1 MSLKKVKRDE
11 CIVFADLPP
20 NPLSVS
26 EIRKYKK
33 LGFTAFVLTEDDV
46 KFTVGGKITEEY
58 KTAIKNVSDSGLDVI
73 IRNMYNDEDYFD
85 NPEPKKSS
93 NYGSEYEI
101 EKRSVTDEFSAF
113 PRVVGFYAADE
124 PYMRTLKEM
133 PWRWA
138 HKDKEKFASFDKL
151 VKIAEWKNKYYP
163 EAFFHVNHVPS
174 ESYDHYFPSGNEI
187 YDYADFLT
195 AYADK
200 VLRKLDG
207 GGRSLCL
214 DSYPFVGEGYME
226 SSYLK
231 DLFTGATV
239 TKKYN
244 DSVSKENF
252 ATFGICIQAFHA
264 HSMKA
269 ENEPRHRDI
278 YSAAEITLQ
287 LYAGAAL
294 GAKLFEFFCYRS
306 FCGRMEGIMRTDGTE
321 RIYDIV
327 KKANDS
333 ALPLIKKVCKFSWTG
348 GYCVG
353 GSVFCDNARAII
365 DAKSSFER
373 DEKIE
378 VFSEY
383 DLIVGRFKKG
393 KKSGYMF
400 VNYTDPS
407 KNVKN
412 KIRINGRFSKISVI
426 SDFGKKANFETD
438 GRFET
443 ELSTGGGIFVVIETG
458 L

>member
-1 MSLKKVKRDE
+1 MKNVKKSG
-11 CIVFADLPP
+11 CILFADLPP

-26 EIRKYKK
+26 DIRTYKK
-33 LGFTAFVLTEDDV
+33 LGFTAFILTEDDV

-58 KTAIKNVSDSGLDVI
+58 KTAIKNISDAGLDVY

-85 NPEPKKSS
+85 NPSPKKSS
-93 NYGSEYEI
+93 NYGSGYEI
-101 EKRSVTDEFSAF
+101 EKRSVTDEFSSF

-124 PYMRTLKEM
+124 PYMYTLKEM
-133 PWRWA
+133 PWRYA

-163 EAFFHVNHVPS
+163 EAFFHVNHVPG
-174 ESYDHYFPSGNEI
+174 ESYDHYFPQGDKI

-200 VLRKLDG
+200 VLKKLTS
-207 GGRSLCL
+207 GGRSVCL
-214 DSYPFVGEGYME
+214 DSYPFVGEGYIE
-226 SSYLK
+226 SAYLK

-244 DSVSKENF
+244 ESVTKENF
-252 ATFGICIQAFHA
+252 ATFGICVQAFHA

-306 FCGRMEGIMRTDGTE
+306 YGGGLDGIMRPDGSK
-321 RIYDIV
+321 RIYETI
-327 KKANDS
+327 KQANDS
-333 ALPLIKKVCKFSWTG
+333 ALPLIKKVGEFTWLG

-353 GSVFCDNARAII
+353 GSVYCDNARAII
-365 DAKSSFER
+365 DAKPMFEK
-373 DEKIE
+373 DEKIS
-378 VFSEY
+378 VSSEY
-383 DLIVGRFKKG
+383 DLLAGRFIKG

-407 KNVKN
+407 KNTGN
-412 KIRINGRFSKISVI
+412 KIQMRGRFSKISVV
-426 SDFGKKANFETD
+426 SGSGKKSVYETD

-443 ELSTGGGIFVVIETG
+443 ELPAGGAIFVIIYD
-458 L
+458 

>member
-1 MSLKKVKRDE
+1 MAVKNTKKNG
-11 CIVFADLPP
+11 CMIFADLPP

-26 EIRKYKK
+26 EIKTYKK

-58 KTAIKNVSDSGLDVI
+58 KTAIKNVSDAGLDVI

-85 NPEPKKSS
+85 NPSPKKSS

-101 EKRSVTDEFSAF
+101 EKRSVTDEFSLL
-113 PRVVGFYAADE
+113 PRVVGFYVADE
-124 PYMRTLKEM
+124 PYMYTLKEM
-133 PWRWA
+133 PWRYA

-174 ESYDHYFPSGNEI
+174 ESYDHYFPLGEEI

-200 VLRKLDG
+200 VLRKLEG
-207 GGRSLCL
+207 GGRSICL

-226 SSYLK
+226 NAYLK
-231 DLFTGATV
+231 DLFVGATV

-244 DSVSKENF
+244 ESVTEENS

-264 HSMKA
+264 RSMKA
-269 ENEPRHRDI
+269 ENEPRHKDI

-287 LYAGAAL
+287 LYAGAAFR
-294 GAKLFEFFCYRS
+294 AKLFEFFCYRS
-306 FCGRMEGIMRTDGTE
+306 FGGGLDGIMRSDGAK

-333 ALPLIKKVCKFSWTG
+333 ALPLINVASEFKWGG

-353 GSVFCDNARAII
+353 GSVYCDNARAII
-365 DAKSSFER
+365 DAKPTFEK
-373 DEKIE
+373 DEKIN
-378 VFSEY
+378 VSSEY
-383 DLIVGRFKKG
+383 DLIVGRFIKG

-407 KNVKN
+407 KNVGN
-412 KIRINGRFSKISVI
+412 KIRVCGRFSKISVVFE
-426 SDFGKKANFETD
+426 FGQKRTYETN

-443 ELSTGGGIFVVIETG
+443 ELPAGGGIFVITDN

>member
-1 MSLKKVKRDE
+1 MKNTEKHG
-11 CIVFADLPP
+11 CTVFADLPP
-20 NPLSVS
+20 NPLS
-26 EIRKYKK
+26 ERDIKTYKK

-58 KTAIKNVSDSGLDVI
+58 KTAIKNISDAGLDVI

-85 NPEPKKSS
+85 NPHPKKSS
-93 NYGSEYEI
+93 NYGSDYEI
-101 EKRSVTDEFSAF
+101 EKRSITDEFSYF
-113 PRVVGFYAADE
+113 SRVVGFYAADE
-124 PYMRTLKEM
+124 PYMYTLKEM

-138 HKDKEKFASFDKL
+138 SKDKEKFASFDKL
-151 VKIAEWKNKYYP
+151 VKIAAWKNKYYP

-174 ESYDHYFPSGNEI
+174 ESYDHYFPQGEVI

-195 AYADK
+195 AYTDK
-200 VLRKLDG
+200 VLRKLAS
-207 GGRSLCL
+207 GGRSVCL

-226 SSYLK
+226 SAYLK

-244 DSVSKENF
+244 ENVAEENS
-252 ATFGICIQAFHA
+252 ATFGICVQAFHA
-264 HSMKA
+264 RSMKA

-306 FCGRMEGIMRTDGTE
+306 LGGGLDGIMSRDGSK

-333 ALPLIKKVCKFSWTG
+333 ALPLINKIGEFAWVG

-365 DAKSSFER
+365 DAKPMFEK
-373 DEKIE
+373 DEKIN
-378 VFSEY
+378 VSSEY
-383 DLIVGRFKKG
+383 DLIVGRFIKG

-407 KNVKN
+407 KNLGN
-412 KIRINGRFSKISVI
+412 KIQICGRFSEITVI
-426 SDFGKKANFETD
+426 SEFGKKSVYETN

-443 ELSTGGGIFVVIETG
+443 ELSAGGGIFVITDF